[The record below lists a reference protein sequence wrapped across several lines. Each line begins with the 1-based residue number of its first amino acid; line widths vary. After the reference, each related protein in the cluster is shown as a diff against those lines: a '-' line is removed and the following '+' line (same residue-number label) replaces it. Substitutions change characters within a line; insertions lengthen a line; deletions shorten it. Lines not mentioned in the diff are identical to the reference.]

1 MDAVSLRHD
10 GVVVVL
16 APGLVSELRLG
27 RQLGSLPDLA
37 VSALLLVL
45 SSVDERSVW
54 LRVADLVLLVIT
66 GMDFGALRAL
76 ELELL
81 SDDVRGWC
89 VPVKDTGRG
98 EAFPTLPLGDVFGL
112 LPFTPDTAFFYN
124 QPQRARVCLKLHRIP
139 HITAILKT
147 CYNTF
152 KCDLMEMCT

>member
-1 MDAVSLRHD
+1 MAAAADAVSLRHD
-10 GVVVVL
+10 GVAVVL
-16 APGLVSELRLG
+16 APGLLVSELRLD

-81 SDDVRGWC
+81 SDDVRG
-89 VPVKDTGRG
+89 
-98 EAFPTLPLGDVFGL
+98 
-112 LPFTPDTAFFYN
+112 
-124 QPQRARVCLKLHRIP
+124 
-139 HITAILKT
+139 
-147 CYNTF
+147 
-152 KCDLMEMCT
+152 